1 MLSIAQGAT
10 STTTQTLVELREGGT
25 LIWSAAAGTTAAAG
39 QEETAAV
46 GSVSGVDSDGIEVRV
61 GKAER
66 SELAVPVG
74 AGRYAFTAH
83 FV

>member
-10 STTTQTLVELREGGT
+10 TTTTQTLVELREGGT

-66 SELAVPVG
+66 ELVVPVG
-74 AGRYAFTAH
+74 AGRYSFTAH
-83 FV
+83 FA

>member
-10 STTTQTLVELREGGT
+10 TTTTQTLVELREGGT

-39 QEETAAV
+39 QEETAV

-66 SELAVPVG
+66 ELVVPVG
-74 AGRYAFTAH
+74 AGRSSFTAH
-83 FV
+83 FA